1 MTATPLLEQVRGA
14 TDTDDEVSGRILDAA
29 LDRFAAFGLRRTTME
44 DIASAA
50 DVARATVYRRF
61 TGRDEIVRAVI
72 LREMARFIA
81 EVDATV
87 QVIEDP
93 VERFVEGFVAIL
105 REAREHPLLRRLLDV
120 EPDVIL
126 PFLTLDGGAML
137 QLSRDY
143 LAEQLRQSQCDGE
156 VHAGVDVDLVAELLV
171 RLCQSLLVTPDGL
184 IRLDDDAG
192 LRRLAAD
199 YLAPALF
206 TSTR

>member
-81 EVDATV
+81 EVDA
-87 QVIEDP
+87 P
-93 VERFVEGFVAIL
+93 CR
-105 REAREHPLLRRLLDV
+105 
-120 EPDVIL
+120 
-126 PFLTLDGGAML
+126 
-137 QLSRDY
+137 
-143 LAEQLRQSQCDGE
+143 
-156 VHAGVDVDLVAELLV
+156 
-171 RLCQSLLVTPDGL
+171 
-184 IRLDDDAG
+184 
-192 LRRLAAD
+192 
-199 YLAPALF
+199 
-206 TSTR
+206 